1 MKGWAV
7 KTDQIRVATV
17 AVTRRA
23 AIVNWLYTDGG
34 LVVMNH
40 ATDRVIEE
48 P

>member
-23 AIVNWLYTDGG
+23 AIVIWLVTMPEWLAVDKG
-34 LVVMNH
+34 LV
-40 ATDRVIEE
+40 
-48 P
+48 